1 MKHLL
6 VILFILLLSCSQ
18 IYVSPHTKQGQA
30 KIHSI
35 KVHTPYYIQYLTING
50 SVPFSIKWN
59 GNADKILI
67 EVLYINRPTSPRRNF
82 PLYQNFLV
90 GNHYTVYRDVF
101 DVYNLNQFDGYLS
114 IYNRGDYKLKVTL
127 LNQYW
132 NPIRYSNFKV
142 Y

>member
-1 MKHLL
+1 MRFTL
-6 VILFILLLSCSQ
+6 VILLSILLSCSNA
-18 IYVSPHTKQGQA
+18 YVSPHTKKGQA

-35 KVHTPYYIQYLTING
+35 KVHTPYYIQYLTLTG
-50 SVPFSIKWN
+50 SVPFNIKWN
-59 GNADKILI
+59 GNADRILI

-82 PLYQNFLV
+82 PLYQDFLT
-90 GNHYTVYRDVF
+90 GNHYTVYKDVF
-101 DVYNLNQFDGYLS
+101 NVSNLNQFDGYLS
-114 IYNRGDYKLKVTL
+114 VHNKADYKLKVTL